1 MKSFE
6 YTPFGVCSKKMRF
19 KIEDD
24 IIKDIEV
31 VGGCPGNLQGIKA
44 LCIGEP
50 IDKIIDKLKGIKCG
64 FKNTSCPDQIANAL
78 EQYKKETN

>member
-19 KIEDD
+19 KIEDN
-24 IIKDIEV
+24 IIRDIEV
-31 VGGCPGNLQGIKA
+31 VGGCPGNLQGIKI

-64 FKNTSCPDQIANAL
+64 LKNTSCPDQIAIAL